1 MAMTR
6 ACGLTNQAHP
16 QSGAAVVER
25 NQKEQ
30 MKNKT
35 LNVEGTPAVAV
46 KRVVSLG
53 HVAACA
59 MIINA
64 MAIIMAV
71 LGIVGS
77 ETLAAALYWPWVTFV
92 IVAMTPIT
100 TRIIIVFVRPVGVT
114 ASMLDHFGNKYEF
127 SIGHF

>member
-1 MAMTR
+1 
-6 ACGLTNQAHP
+6 
-16 QSGAAVVER
+16 
-25 NQKEQ
+25 

-92 IVAMTPIT
+92 IVAMTSKPKANI
-100 TRIIIVFVRPVGVT
+100 R
-114 ASMLDHFGNKYEF
+114 S
-127 SIGHF
+127 